1 MPEDTQRREI
11 ILHGIAA
18 SPGVAHGRV
27 FRFLHGEVEVPC
39 YSVPKESQKAE
50 ITRFEQALLETRE
63 QIQAIRADVAKSLG
77 ETKPPFLMRTFW
89 CWRTRP

>member
-27 FRFLHGEVEVPC
+27 FRFLHGEVE
-39 YSVPKESQKAE
+39 
-50 ITRFEQALLETRE
+50 
-63 QIQAIRADVAKSLG
+63 
-77 ETKPPFLMRTFW
+77 
-89 CWRTRP
+89 